1 MIKDFKFFK
10 GTLNTIDSDVQA
22 TDSFN
27 ADTPEGYYTRRR
39 LYHTDRNLYER
50 LNNPFNNNEMERYYY
65 DRQLG
70 RFETVRPT
78 LNQERVRRLEMLN
91 HIRESENQIRLFQTT
106 TVTTVNPKWWM
117 KIKIFFQ
124 KIKYNSIIETNSDA
138 LGIFVIATTV
148 TIIFGLMIA
157 KVLNIW

>member
-1 MIKDFKFFK
+1 MRDFKFFEK
-10 GTLNTIDSDVQA
+10 GTLDMMDGETYA
-22 TDSFN
+22 TASFN
-27 ADTPEGYYTRRR
+27 ADTPEGVMGRRR
-39 LYHTDRNLYER
+39 LYHTDRNLYDR

-65 DRQLG
+65 DHGLG

-78 LNQERVRRLEMLN
+78 LNQEEVTRRIN
-91 HIRESENQIRLFQTT
+91 GGGTDIRLFQTT